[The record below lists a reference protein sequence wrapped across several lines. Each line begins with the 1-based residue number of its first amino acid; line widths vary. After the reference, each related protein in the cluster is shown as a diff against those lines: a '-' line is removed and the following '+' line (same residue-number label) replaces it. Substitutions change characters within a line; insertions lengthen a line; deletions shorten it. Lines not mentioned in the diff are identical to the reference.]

1 MCFALGAECV
11 TLTSELCR
19 NPEEAVGGT
28 AALTPSPLLVSPPQ
42 HRRPATVAGEE
53 RGGRKEVG

>member
-1 MCFALGAECV
+1 MS
-11 TLTSELCR
+11 LTSVLCR
-19 NPEEAVGGT
+19 SPEESVGGT
-28 AALTPSPLLVSPPQ
+28 AALTPSSLLVSPPQ